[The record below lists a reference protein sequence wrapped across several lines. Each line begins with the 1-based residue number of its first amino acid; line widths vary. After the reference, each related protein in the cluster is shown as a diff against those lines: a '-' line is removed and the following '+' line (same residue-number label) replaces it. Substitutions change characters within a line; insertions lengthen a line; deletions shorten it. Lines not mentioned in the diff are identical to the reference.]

1 MVDVLVRESKP
12 VQNGLGASSS
22 HGGEDSNLVISDTM
36 EFVRSIRTA
45 GHSTVEV
52 VEIDTTHKRTQ
63 PPSSIAIDSFEQ
75 PDVNENSILSKIVD
89 DSEVAGDL
97 ERTTPPK
104 FSHSKATTHD
114 GEMEREN
121 TTSAIMEEPLIG
133 TGIAA
138 TLALLKQK
146 GMLEKPNEE
155 VFEAEARRSKRQKW
169 LLEQNKLQAGSKEAG
184 GKKQKRSNKH
194 SVEDEVK
201 RFEDYRPDISL
212 SYTDEFGRQ
221 LNPKEAFKQLC
232 FAFHGRGSGKNKT
245 EKRLRKIQEELLQQ
259 KLAASDTSLNAM
271 SSLQKRMEQS
281 KSSYVVL
288 SSGNKA

>member
-1 MVDVLVRESKP
+1 
-12 VQNGLGASSS
+12 
-22 HGGEDSNLVISDTM
+22 LVISDTM

-45 GHSTVEV
+45 GLPTVETM
-52 VEIDTTHKRTQ
+52 ETAITHERIQPSSSATIDT
-63 PPSSIAIDSFEQ
+63 FEQ
-75 PDVNENSILSKIVD
+75 PSKKEVVLSEAD
-89 DSEVAGDL
+89 DL
-97 ERTTPPK
+97 EINGELEDTTRPQP
-104 FSHSKATTHD
+104 SYSGAATHD
-114 GEMEREN
+114 EETERED
-121 TTSAIMEEPLIG
+121 TTSAVMEEPLVG

-146 GMLEKPNEE
+146 GMLEKANEE
-155 VFEAEARRSKRQKW
+155 IFEAETRRSKRQKW

-184 GKKQKRSNKH
+184 VKKQKRSKLGAD
-194 SVEDEVK
+194 DEVK

-259 KLAASDTSLNAM
+259 KLAASDSSLSAM

-281 KSSYVVL
+281 KTSYVVL